1 MCQIFHVTINIYLT
15 HIFFSHML
23 SDRFFAWFGKDYLLL
38 NQSAV
43 QSVTYL
49 GSYPVRHTVTQ
60 FVNQPISQSDRFSDT
75 LCEKCWNSEFFW
87 SVFSSFGL
95 NTEIWSISPYS
106 VRLREKLRIRTLSMQ
121 SKSLSTQLSI
131 NAVLLDVYLMFS

>member
-15 HIFFSHML
+15 HIFISHML
-23 SDRFFAWFGKDYLLL
+23 SDRFFAWFGKGYLLL

-49 GSYPVRHTVTQ
+49 GSHTVRHTVTQ
-60 FVNQPISQSDRFSDT
+60 FVNQPISQSDRLSDT

-95 NTEIWSISPYS
+95 NTEIRSISPYS
-106 VRLREKLRIRTLSMQ
+106 VRLRENKDQKNSEYGHFPCRASQPVLSYLSMRC
-121 SKSLSTQLSI
+121 
-131 NAVLLDVYLMFS
+131 Y

>member
-15 HIFFSHML
+15 HIFISHML
-23 SDRFFAWFGKDYLLL
+23 SERFFAWFGKDYLLL

-43 QSVTYL
+43 QSSVTYL
-49 GSYPVRHTVTQ
+49 GSHLVRHTITQ
-60 FVNQPISQSDRFSDT
+60 FVNQPISQSDRLSDT

-95 NTEIWSISPYS
+95 NTEIRSISPYS
-106 VRLREKLRIRTLSMQ
+106 VRLRENKDQKNSEYRNFPYRASHSVLSYLSMQ
-121 SKSLSTQLSI
+121 C
-131 NAVLLDVYLMFS
+131 Y